1 MKVYVHFA
9 NGFEEIEAL
18 TVVDVL
24 RRAEIHTETVSVSG
38 DLIVTGAHGVPVQ
51 TDILF
56 NEADYN
62 NCLMIVLPG
71 GMPGTTNLAAH
82 EGLSKKIKEFADDK
96 KWIAA
101 ICAAPMVFGEIG
113 LLKGKTAVI
122 YPGMEK
128 YLIDAKIGRNN
139 VEVDGAVITS
149 KGPGTAIEFALTLVK
164 VLKGISAVNQLKS
177 AMLLDK

>member
-38 DLIVTGAHGVPVQ
+38 DLMVTGAHGVPVR

-56 NEADYN
+56 DEADYE
-62 NCLMIVLPG
+62 NCSMIVLPG
-71 GMPGTTNLAAH
+71 GMPGTANLAAH
-82 EGLSKKIKEFADDK
+82 EGLTQKIKEFAVSK
-96 KWIAA
+96 KWMAA
-101 ICAAPMVFGEIG
+101 ICAAPMVLGELG

-122 YPGMEK
+122 YPGMEEH
-128 YLIDAKIGRNN
+128 LINAKTGRNN
-139 VEVDGAVITS
+139 VEIDGAVITS
-149 KGPGTAIEFALTLVK
+149 KGPGTAMEFALTLVK
-164 VLKGISAVNQLKS
+164 VLKDMSTVKQLKN
-177 AMLLDK
+177 AMLLEK

>member
-18 TVVDVL
+18 TVVDIL
-24 RRAEIHTETVSVSG
+24 RRAGIHTETVSVSG
-38 DLIVTGAHGVPVQ
+38 DFMVTGAHGVPVQ

-56 NEADYN
+56 DEADYE
-62 NCLMIVLPG
+62 NCSMIVLPG
-71 GMPGTTNLAAH
+71 GMPGTTNLATH
-82 EGLSKKIKEFADDK
+82 EGLTQKIKEFANSK

-101 ICAAPMVFGEIG
+101 ICAAPMVLGELG

-122 YPGMEK
+122 YPGMEEH
-128 YLIDAKIGRNN
+128 LINAKIGRNN
-139 VEVDGAVITS
+139 VEIDEMVITS

-164 VLKGISAVNQLKS
+164 VLKDMSTVNQLKS
-177 AMLLDK
+177 AMLLAK

>member
-18 TVVDVL
+18 TVVDIL
-24 RRAEIHTETVSVSG
+24 RRAGIHTETVSVSG
-38 DLIVTGAHGVPVQ
+38 DFMVTGAHGVPVQ

-56 NEADYN
+56 DEADYE
-62 NCLMIVLPG
+62 NCSMIVLPG
-71 GMPGTTNLAAH
+71 GMPGTTNLATH
-82 EGLSKKIKEFADDK
+82 EGLTQKIKEFANSK

-101 ICAAPMVFGEIG
+101 ICAAPMVLGELG

-122 YPGMEK
+122 YPGMEEN
-128 YLIDAKIGRNN
+128 LINAKIGRNN
-139 VEVDGAVITS
+139 VEIDEMVITS

-164 VLKGISAVNQLKS
+164 VLKDMSTVNQLKS
-177 AMLLDK
+177 AMLLAK